1 MTVTFPRPASPTP
14 TRRDLLRLGATAT
27 TAVALGGRASSA
39 LPAPPRAS
47 RDPLAPSGQ
56 SPVLRAEV
64 LIVGGGLGGVAAAL
78 AACRRG
84 RRVILA
90 EETEW
95 LGGQWTSQ
103 AVPPDEH
110 RWIESFGR
118 TASYARL
125 RTAVR
130 DHYRR
135 TYPLTGTS
143 FRDERLN
150 PGQGRVSRLCCE
162 PRVILAEL
170 EAALG
175 PFLASGRLTIL
186 RGTRAEAV
194 ETDGDR
200 VRAVRLRS
208 RDDSL
213 RVVEAP
219 YILDATELG
228 DLLPLAGA
236 EFVTGAESRAAT
248 QEPHAPEQA
257 RSDDVQGFTLCFAV
271 EHRAGENHVGDPG
284 PPVDYAF
291 WRDHHPELEPSWP
304 GPLLSWTYSNP
315 VTLKPTT
322 AGFDPTRESVPG
334 TVLNLWVYRRILAAA
349 SFDPSSGIGD
359 VSLVNWPQ
367 NDFWLAPLHAP
378 QGPTDPLAFNQ
389 ARDRAA
395 SLSLSLLHWMRTEAP
410 RPDGGTGWPGLVL
423 RRDVTGTADGLAMFP
438 YVRESRRIV
447 AEFTVTENHV
457 GLEARRAI
465 LRGQPG
471 FDPSRDRVTAASF
484 ADSVGVGAYRIDLHP
499 TTGGRNYLDF
509 ASLPFQIP
517 LGSFIPVRLENLL
530 PACKNLGVT
539 HLANGAFR
547 LHPVEWTIGE
557 AAGLLADFC
566 LGQNLT
572 PRGVRNNPKRL
583 AAFQSLLKA
592 EGLELSWPETSAL

>member
-1 MTVTFPRPASPTP
+1 MTWSRPALP
-14 TRRDLLRLGATAT
+14 TRRDLLGLGVTA
-27 TAVALGGRASSA
+27 AAAAALGGSPSSVLLA
-39 LPAPPRAS
+39 TPWPNRF
-47 RDPLAPSGQ
+47 PLAPSGQ
-56 SPVLRAEV
+56 EPVLRAEV
-64 LIVGGGLGGVAAAL
+64 LIVGGGIGGVAAAL

-84 RRVILA
+84 RRVILV

-125 RTAVR
+125 RKAVR

-135 TYPLTGTS
+135 VYPLTGAS
-143 FRDERLN
+143 VRDERLN

-175 PFLASGRLTIL
+175 PYLAAGRLTIL
-186 RGTRAEAV
+186 RSTRAETV
-194 ETDGDR
+194 ETEGDR
-200 VRAVRLRS
+200 VRMVRLRS
-208 RDDSL
+208 RDNTL

-236 EFVTGAESRAAT
+236 EFVTGAESHADT

-257 RSDDVQGFTLCFAV
+257 RPDDVQGFTLCFAV
-271 EHRAGENHVGDPG
+271 EHRPGENHVGDPD
-284 PPVDYAF
+284 PPEDYAF
-291 WRDHHPELEPSWP
+291 WRDHHPQLEPAWP
-304 GPLLSWTYSNP
+304 GPLLSWTFSHP
-315 VTLKPTT
+315 VTLEPTT
-322 AGFDPTRESVPG
+322 AGFDPTRDDVPG
-334 TVLNLWVYRRILAAA
+334 ASLNLWVYRRILAASSFEA
-349 SFDPSSGIGD
+349 SAGIRD

-367 NDFWLAPLHAP
+367 NDFWLAPLHPP
-378 QGPTDPLAFNQ
+378 QGPTNPLAFHQ
-389 ARDRAA
+389 ARARAA

-423 RRDVTGTADGLAMFP
+423 RRDITGTADGLAMFP

-465 LRGQPG
+465 LRSQPG
-471 FDPSRDRVTAASF
+471 FDPTRDRITAAPF

-499 TTGGRNYLDF
+499 TTGGRNYLDL
-509 ASLPFQIP
+509 ACLPFQIP
-517 LGSFIPVRLENLL
+517 LGALIPVRLENLL

-539 HLANGAFR
+539 HLTNGAFR
-547 LHPVEWTIGE
+547 LHPVEWTVGE
-557 AAGLLADFC
+557 AAGLLVDFC
-566 LGQNLT
+566 LSQNLT
-572 PRGVRNNPKRL
+572 PRGVRNHPHRL
-583 AAFQSLLKA
+583 AAFQSLLSA